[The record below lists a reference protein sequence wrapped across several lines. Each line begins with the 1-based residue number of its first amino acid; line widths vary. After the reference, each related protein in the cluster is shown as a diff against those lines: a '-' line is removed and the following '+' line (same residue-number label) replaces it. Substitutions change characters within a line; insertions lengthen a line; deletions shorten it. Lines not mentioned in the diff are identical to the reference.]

1 MKDSPHPYYGAM
13 LVLVS
18 SVAISSKAI
27 MVKLAYVYHI
37 DTETLIA
44 LRMAFAMPFF
54 IGLGWWAMQQDTPLT
69 MSSKDWLSLLVL
81 AIVGGYGSM
90 WLNFEGLRYVS
101 AGLERVILFIYPA
114 LVVAMSAVF
123 LKHTI
128 TRREWFAMV
137 TSYAG
142 VVLVV
147 LHDVELA
154 GLGSEQT
161 LYGAW
166 LVLLSAIV
174 YAGYLLGSGQLIPKL
189 GASRFTA
196 LTMTLAALASG
207 CHFGASS
214 SFTVMTAQPKA
225 VYVLALLMALIA
237 TVLPSVLMN
246 LGIHQL
252 GSRKAALISAIG
264 PVATIVLAYLFLG
277 ESLSWI
283 QGMGTALVL
292 AGVMAV
298 SLDKQPRPHEAAAAD
313 A

>member
-1 MKDSPHPYYGAM
+1 MKESTHPYYGAM
-13 LVLVS
+13 LVLLS
-18 SVAISSKAI
+18 SIAFSSKAI

-37 DTETLIA
+37 DAATLIA
-44 LRMAFAMPFF
+44 LRMLFAIPFF
-54 IGLGWWAMQQDTPLT
+54 AGLGVWAMRQGLPVPMTG
-69 MSSKDWLSLLVL
+69 KDWMTLALL

-101 AGLERVILFIYPA
+101 AGLERVILFLYPT

-123 LKHTI
+123 LKHQI

-137 TSYAG
+137 TSYVG

-147 LHDVELA
+147 WHDVA
-154 GLGSEQT
+154 FVSGSAET

-174 YAGYLLGSGQLIPKL
+174 YAGYLLVSGQLIPRL

-196 LTMTLAALASG
+196 LTMSLATFASA
-207 CHFGASS
+207 CHFGVSE
-214 SFTVMTAQPKA
+214 SFDGLADLPSA
-225 VYVLALLMALIA
+225 VYVLAFLMAMIA

-252 GSRKAALISAIG
+252 GSRKASLISAIG
-264 PVATIVLAYLFLG
+264 PVSTIVLAYLFLG

-283 QGMGTALVL
+283 QGLGTALVL

-298 SLDKQPRPHEAAAAD
+298 SLDNPVKR
-313 A
+313 